1 MCRHLGLLE
10 GLEAPYLVLLVDL
23 VCLDLLDLAS
33 MVCSLVR
40 LEQLVYLVYLDL
52 LDHLDTSLLVL
63 MGSLDHLVS
72 LVLEPSFQV
81 VCRLLYLLLQD
92 FLE

>member
-81 VCRLLYLLLQD
+81 VCKLQFLQD

>member
-23 VCLDLLDLAS
+23 VSLDRLDLED
-33 MVCSLVR
+33 VVHNLVH
-40 LEQLVYLVYLDL
+40 LEQLVDLVSLDP

-63 MGSLDHLVS
+63 MGSLDRLVS

-81 VCRLLYLLLQD
+81 VCKLQFLQD

>member
-1 MCRHLGLLE
+1 MVCRHLGLLE

-40 LEQLVYLVYLDL
+40 LVQLVYLVCLDL
-52 LDHLDTSLLVL
+52 LDHLDISHLVL
-63 MGSLDHLVS
+63 MGISDHQIS
-72 LVLEPSFQV
+72 EPSYQA
-81 VCRLLYLLLQD
+81 VCK
-92 FLE
+92 